1 MSISLYDGGASTI
14 VILPLVAMHE
24 EYISRAKQYGLTC
37 KTWTSNFDFAS
48 APQLLLVAIESC
60 SWPHLQAHVRTLIR
74 LGRLARIVI
83 DEIHLL
89 LKHEPFRP
97 CMGRLAFFG
106 TLAIPLVLMTATC
119 PKSLE
124 SELFKK
130 LGRKVYQVLRRST
143 DRPEISQEV
152 IPIQANA
159 GKFEEIV
166 ANNITSATRLLKDT
180 ERALLFCNSR
190 DECDRMARLLPV
202 GWRPYHSSISVEER
216 SEEMKL
222 WKDGTIVFGLAAT
235 SMLNCCLDYPSIRY
249 IFHLGPPRDVIDY
262 YQAIGRSAR
271 AGGIGKSI
279 IYFDPSSLT
288 KPMGDDPF
296 GRGIIYDMLRDKS
309 LCRRLR
315 PSFFLDGIGI
325 PCVMLPG
332 AQLCDICM
340 TQSSSQFPD
349 PGLHRIPDHLAP
361 GKPVDA
367 PAQLT
372 PRFNQQNQPAPSAT
386 FATHL
391 AAANASLVFEAV
403 RPTEIEDSGHSIHVA
418 CEGLVKSCVSCW
430 CNGLEHHSHRLTD
443 CLLRSDEIDNLQK
456 WASTLRLPVG
466 CCFYCGCPQKVRSHG
481 QISFYTFSDSS
492 LDDLFSGFWS
502 ETSSSWPFKRSDLPL
517 GCSVEARCIYCLSQS
532 RLD

>member
-14 VILPLVAMHE
+14 LILPLVAMHE
-24 EYISRAKQYGLTC
+24 EYISRAQQYGLTC
-37 KTWTSNFDFAS
+37 KTWTSNCDFS
-48 APQLLLVAIESC
+48 TAPQLLLVAVENC
-60 SWPHLQAHVRTLIR
+60 PWPDLQAHIKPLIR
-74 LGRLARIVI
+74 LGRLARIVV
-83 DEIHLL
+83 DEAHLF
-89 LKHEPFRP
+89 LKHESFRP
-97 CMGRLAFFG
+97 CMSMLAFLG

-152 IPIQANA
+152 IPIQAER
-159 GKFEEIV
+159 GKFEDIV
-166 ANNITSATRLLKDT
+166 ANNIASATRLLMDT

-190 DECDRMARLLPV
+190 DECDRMVRLLPV

-222 WKDGTIVFGLAAT
+222 WKDGAIVFGLAAT
-235 SMLNCCLDYPSIRY
+235 SMLNCCLDYPNIRY
-249 IFHLGPPRDVIDY
+249 VFHLGPLRDVIDY

-279 IYFDPSSLT
+279 IYFDPASLT

-296 GRGIIYDMLRDKS
+296 GRGIIYDMLCDKS

-315 PSFFLDGIGI
+315 PSFYLDGIGI
-325 PCVMLPG
+325 PCVMLPS

-340 TQSSSQFPD
+340 AQSSSQFPD
-349 PGLHRIPDHLAP
+349 PGLHRIPDHLDSSSRI
-361 GKPVDA
+361 PVDT
-367 PAQLT
+367 PAQLM
-372 PRFNQQNQPAPSAT
+372 PRFNERNQPAPSAT

-391 AAANASLVFEAV
+391 AAANSSLVFEAA
-403 RPTEIEDSGHSIHVA
+403 RPTKIEELGHLIRMS
-418 CEGLVKSCVSCW
+418 CESLTRSCISCW
-430 CNGLEHHSHRLTD
+430 CNGLEHHSHRLVE
-443 CLLRSDEIDNLQK
+443 CRLRSVEFDKWQK

-466 CCFYCGCPQKVRSHG
+466 YCFYCGCPQKVRLHG
-481 QISFYTFSDSS
+481 QTRIPSYTFSDGSI
-492 LDDLFSGFWS
+492 DDLFSGFWS
-502 ETSSSWPFKRSDLPL
+502 ETS
-517 GCSVEARCIYCLSQS
+517 CS
-532 RLD
+532 